1 MTNKPQE
8 MIEYTIQD
16 VVAFLAEDENLDMKS
31 AMDILYTSMTFEKLT
46 DIETGL
52 YLQGSAYVFELLR
65 QELMPEAVNK

>member
-1 MTNKPQE
+1 MNNKQQE

-16 VVAFLAEDENLDMKS
+16 IVAYLVEDENLDMKS
-31 AMDILYTSMTFEKLT
+31 AMDIFYTSATFEKLT

-52 YLQGSAYVFELLR
+52 YLQGSAYVYELLR